1 MKKTIVES
9 KDYLQHLQQYGEY
22 LQTMGYALK
31 TVKASPWQMREFFA
45 YLEANLIDQLA
56 HVKRADIE
64 DFMKEIALRPSIYSE
79 TGFLALSYQAK
90 YWQALSNFDKYLR
103 QTEQGLLP
111 MPLYRDIPQE
121 RKPIDILKQ
130 EELKI
135 LYESCDLSRPLG
147 IRDRAV
153 LALYYGC
160 GLRRSEGLSLDVKD
174 IKLEHNLV
182 HVRAGKGRKE
192 RYIPMSKA
200 VKSDLSL
207 YLYQARPHF
216 QNYSGVPIEA
226 FLLSSLG
233 RRAHEETI
241 AKRLQIVSDKVQDK
255 NFTQRRVTLHLLRH
269 SIATHLL
276 EKGMDIKRIAQFLG
290 HSKLEST
297 QYYTHFQSH
306 IPQK

>member
-1 MKKTIVES
+1 MKTTIVES
-9 KDYLQHLQQYGEY
+9 KDYLQHLQQYEDY

-56 HVKRADIE
+56 HLKRADIE
-64 DFMKEIALRPSIYSE
+64 DFMRDIALRPSPYSA
-79 TGFLALSYQAK
+79 TGFLTLGYQAK
-90 YWQALSNFDKYLR
+90 YWQALANFDKYLR

-121 RKPIDILKQ
+121 RKPITILSQ

-160 GLRRSEGLSLDVKD
+160 GLRRREGLSLDVKD
-174 IKLEHNLV
+174 LKLEHNLV

-200 VKSDLSL
+200 VKSDLSM

-216 QNYSGVPIEA
+216 KNPSEPIEA
-226 FLLSSLG
+226 LLLSSLG

-241 AKRLQIVSDKVQDK
+241 AKRLQTLGEKVQDK
-255 NFTQRRVTLHLLRH
+255 NFTKRRITLHLLRH

-306 IPQK
+306 IPPK